1 MLNQSRTKMVERI
14 TLENGNL
21 KAQVY
26 KGQLVSLMKDG
37 IEYMHGGGKPD
48 DLKSPDDRVGWN
60 KSEIFMYPVT
70 GPVYDYKVQV
80 GDLFFPQDQHGIAR
94 YRTFRVLSHD
104 KTSIFLVQE
113 YHGGKVPN
121 PKHETNKESP
131 GDIIWLP
138 YNLEKSIELQGDSV
152 KVMFG
157 LTNNSD
163 KVMPYRCG
171 WHPDFKAPVS
181 GKDGLFEYGRQTLS
195 LEDVIEASKEK
206 AGLPISGVD
215 SIKFTDKITGRH
227 IELSSEGFGN
237 LNLWSP
243 GAKYGQVCIE
253 PVTQLPVLD
262 GSQNYFTSGKFE
274 QLEHSQKK
282 TYSVTIKLG

>member
-1 MLNQSRTKMVERI
+1 MSNKMDKIEEPI

-26 KGQLVSLMKDG
+26 KWQLVSFSKNG

-48 DLKSPDDRVGWN
+48 YLKSDADRVGWN
-60 KSEIFMYPVT
+60 NSEIFMFPVT
-70 GPVYDYKVQV
+70 GPVYDYKVQI
-80 GDLFFPQDQHGIAR
+80 GDRFFHQDQHGIAR
-94 YRTFRVLSHD
+94 YRAFRALSHD

-121 PKHETNKESP
+121 PKHETNKKSP
-131 GDIIWLP
+131 EDLVWLP
-138 YNLEKSIELQGDSV
+138 YKLEKSIELQGESV
-152 KVMFG
+152 NVMFG

-163 KVMPYRCG
+163 GVMLYRCG
-171 WHPDFKAPVS
+171 WHPDVIAPAS

-195 LEDVIEASKEK
+195 LEDVIDASEEK
-206 AGLPISGVD
+206 GGFPLPGANN
-215 SIKFTDKITGRH
+215 IKFTDKVTGRS
-227 IELSSEGFGN
+227 IELLSEDFKN

-243 GAKYGQVCIE
+243 GTKSSQVCIE

-262 GSQNYFTSGKFE
+262 GPQHYFTSGEFE
-274 QLEHSQKK
+274 QLEPSQKK
-282 TYSVTIKLG
+282 TYSITIKLG

>member
-1 MLNQSRTKMVERI
+1 MSNKMDKIEEPI

-26 KGQLVSLMKDG
+26 KWQLVSFSKNG

-48 DLKSPDDRVGWN
+48 YLKSDADRVGWN
-60 KSEIFMYPVT
+60 NSEIFMFPVT
-70 GPVYDYKVQV
+70 GPVYDYKVQI
-80 GDLFFPQDQHGIAR
+80 GDRFFHQDQHGIAR
-94 YRTFRVLSHD
+94 YRAFRALSHD

-121 PKHETNKESP
+121 PKHETNKKSP
-131 GDIIWLP
+131 EDLVWLP
-138 YNLEKSIELQGDSV
+138 YKLEKSIELQGESV
-152 KVMFG
+152 NVMFG

-163 KVMPYRCG
+163 GVMLYRCG
-171 WHPDFKAPVS
+171 WHPDVIAPAS

>member
-60 KSEIFMYPVT
+60 KSEIFMFPVP
-70 GPVYDYKVQV
+70 GPVYTYQVQI
-80 GDLFFPQDQHGIAR
+80 GDRFFHQDQHGIAR